1 MSRLLP
7 DDGRVAIAVATTG
20 TTPDACCAQA
30 RAAVGVGADVIELRA
45 DLLAAGPGSPCAAGP
60 TGLAD
65 LAGELSAQ
73 SGGARVLVTVRT
85 AAEGGGARLDDDA
98 YRTLVRSLAGSL
110 GALDDDARP
119 AALDVESARGW
130 TAGLVAAAHEAGLE
144 AVVSR
149 HDTAA
154 TPGDSVMLEGLRAM
168 AGAGADVAKLAVM
181 PRSARDVARLL
192 AVTAQ
197 ASEELGLPVV
207 TMSMGALG
215 AVSRVSG
222 TVFGSALTFATVD
235 GDPSAPGQLPIEQV
249 RAGLRLLSARL
260 E

>member
-30 RAAVGVGADVIELRA
+30 RAAVGAGADVIELRA

-98 YRTLVRSLAGSL
+98 YN
-110 GALDDDARP
+110 
-119 AALDVESARGW
+119 
-130 TAGLVAAAHEAGLE
+130 
-144 AVVSR
+144 
-149 HDTAA
+149 
-154 TPGDSVMLEGLRAM
+154 
-168 AGAGADVAKLAVM
+168 
-181 PRSARDVARLL
+181 
-192 AVTAQ
+192 
-197 ASEELGLPVV
+197 
-207 TMSMGALG
+207 
-215 AVSRVSG
+215 
-222 TVFGSALTFATVD
+222 
-235 GDPSAPGQLPIEQV
+235 PS
-249 RAGLRLLSARL
+249 
-260 E
+260 

>member
-30 RAAVGVGADVIELRA
+30 RAAVGAGADVIELRA

-73 SGGARVLVTVRT
+73 SGGARVLTVRT
-85 AAEGGGARLDDDA
+85 AAEGGGALLDDGA
-98 YRTLVRSLAGSL
+98 YRTLVRSLAESL
-110 GALDDDARP
+110 GSLDDDARP

-154 TPGDSVMLEGLRAM
+154 VMLEGLRAM

>member
-30 RAAVGVGADVIELRA
+30 RAAVGAGADVIELRA

-85 AAEGGGARLDDDA
+85 AAEGGGARLDDGA

-110 GALDDDARP
+110 GSLDDDARP

-154 TPGDSVMLEGLRAM
+154 TPGEGLRAM

>member
-1 MSRLLP
+1 
-7 DDGRVAIAVATTG
+7 
-20 TTPDACCAQA
+20 
-30 RAAVGVGADVIELRA
+30 
-45 DLLAAGPGSPCAAGP
+45 
-60 TGLAD
+60 
-65 LAGELSAQ
+65 
-73 SGGARVLVTVRT
+73 
-85 AAEGGGARLDDDA
+85 
-98 YRTLVRSLAGSL
+98 
-110 GALDDDARP
+110 
-119 AALDVESARGW
+119 
-130 TAGLVAAAHEAGLE
+130 
-144 AVVSR
+144 
-149 HDTAA
+149 
-154 TPGDSVMLEGLRAM
+154 MLEGLRAM

-222 TVFGSALTFATVD
+222 AVFGSALTFATVD
-235 GDPSAPGQLPIEQV
+235 GGPSAPGQLPIEQV

>member
-30 RAAVGVGADVIELRA
+30 RAAVGAGADVIELRA

-119 AALDVESARGW
+119 AALDVESARGR
-130 TAGLVAAAHEAGLE
+130 TAGLVAAGLE
-144 AVVSR
+144 PVASR